1 MVYPVTKD
9 KKQDMLLHLINSK
22 NIEQLI
28 IFAKT
33 KSGCDDLES
42 FLRDEGV
49 KTEAIHGDKSQFL
62 RTKIMSRFKE
72 GKVRALVATDIVAR
86 GLDISMLPCVIN
98 YDLPYAALDYVHR
111 VGRTGRA
118 GNKGIAISIVSK
130 SDVRVLRQIEKAIEH
145 KIPVEVL
152 EGFECD
158 IFKKSPSSGKNS
170 KSSKNYKR
178 NNSSNKTRKFKD
190 GQKFAKSNGYSE
202 KGSNSEAKSKF
213 SKKPKSR
220 KSSDFKEKQTE
231 AFQSSGKKVISVNQ
245 KSQNLKSPRMSL
257 RIKRLVLL
265 IERKNAEKPKSKKL
279 DSVFA

>member
-1 MVYPVTKD
+1 
-9 KKQDMLLHLINSK
+9 MLLHLINSK

-158 IFKKSPSSGKNS
+158 IFKNLHLLV
-170 KSSKNYKR
+170 
-178 NNSSNKTRKFKD
+178 KTRNH
-190 GQKFAKSNGYSE
+190 QKTIKETIVQIKLESLKMDKNLQNLMVTLKKVAIVKLKVNLAKNQSQENHLIL
-202 KGSNSEAKSKF
+202 KKSK
-213 SKKPKSR
+213 
-220 KSSDFKEKQTE
+220 
-231 AFQSSGKKVISVNQ
+231 
-245 KSQNLKSPRMSL
+245 L
-257 RIKRLVLL
+257 RPFNHLV
-265 IERKNAEKPKSKKL
+265 KYFNPN
-279 DSVFA
+279 